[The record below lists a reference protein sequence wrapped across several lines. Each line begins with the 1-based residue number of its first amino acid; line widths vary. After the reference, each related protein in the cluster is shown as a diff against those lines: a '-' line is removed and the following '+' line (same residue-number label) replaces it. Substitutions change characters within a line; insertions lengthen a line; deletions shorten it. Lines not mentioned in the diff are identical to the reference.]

1 MIKAL
6 FLDVDG
12 TIISIKTKK
21 IPQSAVDAVSRIR
34 EKGVKVFICTSRA
47 SQFLTNVTGF
57 EYDGVVA
64 LTGAH
69 CLDSAGRTLQT
80 SPMNYEDIAAAL
92 TDVKR
97 SGRPFV
103 VLTPDRVFI
112 QEPYSPEITDFFATG
127 GLTVDEV
134 PDVTFGIPD
143 ILSAGDPVA
152 FAEKLGVLQVTGFF
166 PSGEEDRRFLALMPH
181 SHSERWNE
189 RFVDIVGDGISK
201 ANGIDVMA
209 RHFGFDI
216 SETMGVGDGAND
228 IPMIRHAG
236 VGVAMGNASDTVKQ
250 SADFVTGEVDE
261 DGLARAIEKYI
272 L

>member
-21 IPQSAVDAVSRIR
+21 IPQSAVEAVRRIR
-34 EKGVKVFICTSRA
+34 KAGVKVFICTSRA
-47 SQFLTNVTGF
+47 SQFLSNVKGF

-69 CLDSAGRTLQT
+69 CIDSEGVTIQS
-80 SPMNYEDIAAAL
+80 SPMDYGDIAAAI
-92 TDVKR
+92 TDVER

-103 VLTPDRVFI
+103 VLTADKVYI
-112 QEPYSPEITDFFATG
+112 QDPYSPEVTDFFATG

-134 PDVTFGIPD
+134 TGVESGIPD
-143 ILSAGDPVA
+143 FLSTDDPVGLA
-152 FAEKLGVLQVTGFF
+152 KELGVLQVTGFF
-166 PSGEEDRRFLALMPH
+166 PSGTENDRFLSLMPH

-189 RFVDIVGDGISK
+189 RFVDIVGNGISK
-201 ANGIDVMA
+201 GNGIDVMA
-209 RHFGFDI
+209 ARFGFDI

-236 VGVAMGNASDTVKQ
+236 IGVAMGNASDIVKQ
-250 SADFVTGEVDE
+250 SAVFVTGEVDE
-261 DGLARAIEKYI
+261 DGLATAIEKYI